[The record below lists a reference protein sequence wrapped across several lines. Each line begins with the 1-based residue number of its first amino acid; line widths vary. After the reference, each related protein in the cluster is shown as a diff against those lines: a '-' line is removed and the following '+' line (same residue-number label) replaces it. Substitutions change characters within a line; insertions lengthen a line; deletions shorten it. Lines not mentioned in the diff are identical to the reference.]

1 MKRLQNGH
9 NIDIYGNVLSL
20 RYVTFYG
27 YATVSKMI
35 NTLNIFIAGVYDL
48 YYSACFAY

>member
-20 RYVTFYG
+20 RYVFMV
-27 YATVSKMI
+27 YAADNKKI
-35 NTLNIFIAGVYDL
+35 INNLNTL
-48 YYSACFAY
+48 